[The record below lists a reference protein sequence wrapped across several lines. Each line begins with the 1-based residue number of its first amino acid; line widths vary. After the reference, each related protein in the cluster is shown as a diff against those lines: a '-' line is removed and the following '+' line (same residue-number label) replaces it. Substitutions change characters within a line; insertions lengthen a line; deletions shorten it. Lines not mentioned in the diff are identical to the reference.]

1 MLRSPRRFSRS
12 LSIGTAAALGLS
24 GLFIAPSAFA
34 ATTSAPVVGSDF
46 AKYAQQLLTDDVVQ
60 AVGRNGA
67 GKLVIVKTPESS
79 SEVDEFT
86 AANPGVIVQEIS
98 EPIETTA
105 ANDVVGGAG
114 YYTDIS
120 ATEGGLCSV
129 GFTGWSPTGAPAV
142 ITAGHCAPDGATPDT
157 FLTLPAGDATG
168 NDEDV
173 ELMAELGTF
182 NFAQYGGVGGT
193 VGNEDTNSIDI
204 GVIDVTNPA
213 LNLEPEVTTWEN
225 TADLSIGAIPITAVG
240 KVNGALPI
248 AKSGRTTQYSTAP
261 AANIFITE
269 GYAKISGRNVYGFG
283 VFDLES
289 TQGDSGGAIFQGGT
303 AVGVVSGGAEAV
315 GNQRQFVWG
324 SDLTNALTHTGGYTV
339 ALTVAAPTLTSPANG
354 GTVERGALITG
365 TGPVSST
372 ISVDA
377 ATGADF
383 EVPTDAA
390 GAFSFPAPAQLGAYA
405 FTLQAAIGFSE
416 SPTNSYA
423 VTVVPA
429 PLLAPVITSPANGS
443 SSTTNIT
450 AITGTAVPGSTITLT
465 GDVTGTTTT
474 TGAGTWSVETD
485 LSYGLDYSVSV
496 TQAFE
501 GQTSPVATSTFNVV
515 PAAAVITTPP
525 NGSTW
530 AAADAPTSISGTG
543 IDGATITLIHNG
555 GAAVTTTVVDGV
567 WSFAL
572 GASRV
577 GGNTFVVTQ
586 SIDGVATVT
595 EAGYTVVAAAVAA
608 VPGDPTLA
616 ATGAD
621 LMPAG
626 GIAALLLLA
635 GAAFLAI
642 RKKRFGAV
650 QN

>member
-1 MLRSPRRFSRS
+1 MQRSHRRFSRS

-34 ATTSAPVVGSDF
+34 ASTEAQVSGSDY
-46 AKYAQQLLTDDVVQ
+46 AKYAPQLLEDDTVQ
-60 AVGRNGA
+60 AVGRDASGN
-67 GKLVIVKTPESS
+67 LVIVKTTGAS
-79 SEVDEFT
+79 SEVDDFT
-86 AANPGVIVQEIS
+86 AANPGVIVQEIGG
-98 EPIETTA
+98 PIEATA

-157 FLTLPAGDATG
+157 FLTLPAGDVTG

-173 ELMAELGTF
+173 QLIAELGTF

-193 VGNEDTNSIDI
+193 VGAEDKNSIDI
-204 GVIDVTNPA
+204 GVIDVTNTA

-240 KVNGALPI
+240 KVNPALPI

-269 GYAKISGRNVYGFG
+269 GYAEISGRNVFGFG

-289 TQGDSGGAIFQGGT
+289 DHGDSGGAIFQGGT
-303 AVGVVSGGAEAV
+303 AVGVVSGGADAV
-315 GNQRQFVWG
+315 GSQRQFVWG
-324 SDLTNALTHTGGYTV
+324 SDLTNALSHTGGYTV
-339 ALTVAAPTLTSPANG
+339 ALTIAAPALTAPANG
-354 GTVERGALITG
+354 GDVERGARITG
-365 TGPVSST
+365 TAPALST
-372 ISVDA
+372 VTINP
-377 ATGADF
+377 ATGADI
-383 EVPTDAA
+383 VVTADAA
-390 GAFSFPAPAQLGAYA
+390 GNFSFPAPATLGAYA
-405 FTLQAAIGFSE
+405 FTAQAKLGFDTSTT
-416 SPTNSYA
+416 STFA

-429 PLLAPVITSPANGS
+429 PLRAPVITSPLNGS
-443 SSTTNIT
+443 SSTTDIT
-450 AITGTAVPGSTITLT
+450 AITGTALPGATVTLT
-465 GDVTGTTTT
+465 GSVTGTDVVDA
-474 TGAGTWSVETD
+474 AGTWSVETD

-501 GQTSPVATSTFNVV
+501 GQTSPVATTAFNVV
-515 PAAAVITTPP
+515 PEAAVITTPP

-555 GAAVTTTVVDGV
+555 GAAVTTTVVDGA
-567 WSFAL
+567 WTFAL

-608 VPGDPTLA
+608 GPSDPSLA
-616 ATGAD
+616 ATGVD

-626 GIAALLLLA
+626 GLAALLLLA

-642 RKKRFGAV
+642 RKKRIGTV